1 MNLRRVVLLV
11 TVLAVGGLLAWLSVV
26 KWDSASKIATVV
38 CALGA
43 VAAVGVAIW
52 AALPASGLPKGIAAS
67 RTGKAAARRD
77 GSATSGVRGPAGSAG
92 GPIRA
97 DRTGDAEASDGG
109 DATSGIRLN

>member
-1 MNLRRVVLLV
+1 MKLRRVVLLV

-26 KWDSASKIATVV
+26 NWDSASKIATVV

-52 AALPASGLPKGIAAS
+52 AALPASGQARSIAAS
-67 RTGKAAARRD
+67 RTGKAVARRN
-77 GSATSGVRGPAGSAG
+77 GSATSGVRAPAGGAE
-92 GPIRA
+92 GPVRV

-109 DATSGIRLN
+109 DATSGIRLD